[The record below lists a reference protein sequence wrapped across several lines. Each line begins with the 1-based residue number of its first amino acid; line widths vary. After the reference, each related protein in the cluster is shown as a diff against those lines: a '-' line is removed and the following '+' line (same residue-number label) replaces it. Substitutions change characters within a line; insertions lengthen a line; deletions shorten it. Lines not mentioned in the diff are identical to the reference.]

1 VTGLIKTILML
12 EREQILPN
20 SGFETPNK
28 RIPLDKWNL
37 QVFESKRPIGSD
49 IDRNTDSHQMP
60 PLDSQERGI
69 ESINQQVGL
78 FYLYKTRKKRVF

>member
-37 QVFESKRPIGSD
+37 QVFEVKTHSELNVNS
-49 IDRNTDSHQMP
+49 NVDSHEVLA
-60 PLDSQERGI
+60 LDSQEWGFEGI
-69 ESINQQVGL
+69 N
-78 FYLYKTRKKRVF
+78 

>member
-37 QVFESKRPIGSD
+37 HVFEVKTHSELNVNS
-49 IDRNTDSHQMP
+49 NVDSHEVLS
-60 PLDSQERGI
+60 LDSQEWGFEGI
-69 ESINQQVGL
+69 N
-78 FYLYKTRKKRVF
+78 

>member
-20 SGFETPNK
+20 SGFKSPNK

-37 QVFESKRPIGSD
+37 QVFEINPSSESNINTTIGS
-49 IDRNTDSHQMP
+49 HEVL
-60 PLDSQERGI
+60 PLDSQERGTEGI
-69 ESINQQVGL
+69 SQQVIL
-78 FYLYKTRKKRVF
+78 LYLQISHK